1 MAEVKIDEQLLEEI
15 NLFLIKMVKKTYLLM
30 IILSFFLFVNSV
42 SANNIGLIESPDWES
57 NLTPIRYGSLSSTD
71 LDNNGYNDII
81 LTGCLTASG
90 LNCDSGVISKI
101 YTNNGT
107 TLNENQT
114 WQQNLT
120 NAGWSSTSLG
130 DIDNDGD
137 LDLAMVGC
145 TSATSAGGCIGT
157 ILSKIYI
164 NNGTSFTESSQWQ
177 NNLTAVFDASIKLG
191 DIDNDGDLDLALTGD
206 GGSNKIAKIYINNG
220 TSFTES
226 SQWQNNLT
234 AVRSGS
240 LALGDIDN
248 DRDLD
253 LALTGEADG
262 VTSKTKIYL
271 NNGTSLLENSQWQQ
285 NLISTQDSSIL
296 FGDIDNDGDLD
307 LALIGVG
314 DYLFLY
320 ENNRTTFLVHQK
332 NSGEGG
338 DLGGGLFDGSISFGD
353 YSNDGAL
360 DFAGMGLESGRNAI
374 YENNASKNYNF
385 SIDSIAGNNFTIDDM
400 HNGPLIWVDINKDTN
415 LDLIVIG
422 TNSVIGILTRVYISN
437 ASSTKNNTQ
446 PTLPDTF
453 TSSYSGGVLNL
464 TWNNGSD
471 AETPSNGLYY
481 NLMVGNSTTNHTIVS
496 GIYGGSSGG
505 GTGGGPSSGYFGN
518 MMQRKNISL
527 NKYLAGGTYY
537 WYIQTIDTGL
547 AKSNW
552 SGGQSI
558 VVGTDATA
566 PDISG
571 VSSSVTSSS
580 ATITWTTSESANS
593 SVYYGTTTDT
603 TSSSSST
610 NLVASHSITLS
621 SLSASTLYYY
631 NASSCDYWANCN
643 TSSQYSFTTSAAP
656 VSPGGGG
663 GSSSGGT
670 SGGGSSTTPTPGIKE
685 FDVDFS
691 TTESKT
697 LEAKQGDIKT
707 FSFNGETKHS
717 ITLITVAV
725 DSVTLLITSEPI
737 SLQIKTEE
745 IKQID
750 INQDE
755 INDFEIKLIS
765 IISGKARFSLTKLEG
780 ADIVA
785 KEELGKEAL
794 FDVKVSVENWF
805 KVVKSGREVIAKIEV
820 FNVNN
825 IGQVD
830 VIVDYYIT
838 SKEDNKTK
846 LAQGSDTLAV
856 EAVASFVRSLR
867 VPYNVKSGNYLFNV
881 DVKYQGKILAS
892 GNTEFRVIRNYEII
906 IAVSIIALIIVA
918 VFVYLWR
925 IKKKEEKLEK
935 KESRLERIVREL
947 KKRRQKNRKKRRK
960 WQK

>member
-1 MAEVKIDEQLLEEI
+1 
-15 NLFLIKMVKKTYLLM
+15 MVKKTYLLM

-42 SANNIGLIESPDWES
+42 SASNVGLVENSTWQS
-57 NLTPIRYGSLSSTD
+57 NLTTVQFSTT
-71 LDNNGYNDII
+71 I
-81 LTGCLTASG
+81 
-90 LNCDSGVISKI
+90 
-101 YTNNGT
+101 
-107 TLNENQT
+107 
-114 WQQNLT
+114 
-120 NAGWSSTSLG
+120 LG

-137 LDLAMVGC
+137 LDLV
-145 TSATSAGGCIGT
+145 
-157 ILSKIYI
+157 LSGDNGVTKIIKVYI
-164 NNGTSFTESSQWQ
+164 NNGSTLTENSTWQ
-177 NNLTAVFDASIKLG
+177 SNLTGVEWGASALG
-191 DIDNDGDLDLALTGD
+191 DIDNDGDLDLVLSGCTDITDSLGNSCD
-206 GGSNKIAKIYINNG
+206 GEIITKVYVNNG
-220 TSFTES
+220 TSFIES
-226 SQWQNNLT
+226 SQWNQNLIAMDRSSLIFTDYNNDGDLDLMTCGQTTADFCYLYKNNDSTLELNQSSNFPGLYRSSIAFGDYDNDGDLDWVGIGHESGRARTVENNESENYNFIVDALAHSNISDDLYRGALT
-234 AVRSGS
+234 W
-240 LALGDIDN
+240 GDIDN

-253 LALTGEADG
+253 L
-262 VTSKTKIYL
+262 I
-271 NNGTSLLENSQWQQ
+271 
-285 NLISTQDSSIL
+285 IS
-296 FGDIDNDGDLD
+296 
-307 LALIGVG
+307 
-314 DYLFLY
+314 
-320 ENNRTTFLVHQK
+320 
-332 NSGEGG
+332 
-338 DLGGGLFDGSISFGD
+338 
-353 YSNDGAL
+353 AL
-360 DFAGMGLESGRNAI
+360 DFVLGSAM
-374 YENNASKNYNF
+374 SKVF
-385 SIDSIAGNNFTIDDM
+385 
-400 HNGPLIWVDINKDTN
+400 IN
-415 LDLIVIG
+415 
-422 TNSVIGILTRVYISN
+422 
-437 ASSTKNNTQ
+437 NNTIAN
-446 PTLPDTF
+446 TLPTPPNAF
-453 TSSYSGGVLNL
+453 SSSYSNGNLNL

-471 AETPSNGLYY
+471 NETPSTGLYY
-481 NLMVGNSTTNHTIVS
+481 NLMVGNSSTNNTIVS
-496 GIYGGSSGG
+496 GVYGGSSGG
-505 GTGGGPSSGYFGN
+505 GGGSGGGANGYFGN

-593 SVYYGTTTDT
+593 SVHYGTTTAT

-707 FSFNGETKHS
+707 FSFQGEVTHKITATEVTITS
-717 ITLITVAV
+717 IKLI
-725 DSVTLLITSEPI
+725 IESEPI
-737 SLQIKTEE
+737 ILILNIGE

-794 FDVKVSVENWF
+794 FDVKISVENWF

-881 DVKYQGKILAS
+881 DVSYQNVVMAS

-906 IAVSIIALIIVA
+906 IAVSIITLIVVA

-925 IKKKEEKLEK
+925 IKKKEEKDIGVLKREIKELK
-935 KESRLERIVREL
+935 KESL
-947 KKRRQKNRKKRRK
+947 RKKWKRWRNKRKGRKNRK